1 MVLRVLKLQEP
12 LPLNSQTIPVFIPK
26 HCPKI
31 KFVVLFFKLEFYRVL
46 TWFVK
51 LDRPQPH
58 PGIGRASWSLLKELY
73 IGQSSSGQLG
83 DQAMPS
89 MSTLECPLL
98 YKTVLPELLETP
110 LQRG

>member
-1 MVLRVLKLQEP
+1 MVLRVLRLQEP
-12 LPLNSQTIPVFIPK
+12 IPLNSQMIPVFI
-26 HCPKI
+26 PKI
-31 KFVVLFFKLEFYRVL
+31 KFVVLFFKLEFHRVL

-89 MSTLECPLL
+89 HEYPRVSFAL
-98 YKTVLPELLETP
+98 
-110 LQRG
+110 